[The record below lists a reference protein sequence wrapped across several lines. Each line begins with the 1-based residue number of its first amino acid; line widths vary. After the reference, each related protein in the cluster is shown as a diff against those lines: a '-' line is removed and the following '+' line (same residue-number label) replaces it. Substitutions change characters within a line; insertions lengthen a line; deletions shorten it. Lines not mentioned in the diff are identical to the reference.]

1 MKYKIKPDIAY
12 RKINDEIFIV
22 DSKNSY
28 LHKIDSVGSFIFEKI
43 KDGLDE
49 EKIVKELVE
58 SYDVDFEVAFSD
70 VKEFIEELIKKGI
83 IEKDAK

>member
-12 RKINDEIFIV
+12 RKINDEIFVV

>member
-1 MKYKIKPDIAY
+1 MKYKIKPSIAY
-12 RKINDEIFIV
+12 RKINSEIFIV

-28 LHKIDSVGSFIFEKI
+28 LHKINSVGSFIFERI

-49 EKIVKELVE
+49 EKIIQDLVE
-58 SYDVDFEVAFSD
+58 TYDVGFKEAYLD
-70 VKEFIEELIKKGI
+70 VKEFIEELIKKSI

>member
-12 RKINDEIFIV
+12 RKINDEIFVV

-28 LHKIDSVGSFIFEKI
+28 LHKINSVGSFIFEKI

-49 EKIVKELVE
+49 KKIVKELVE

>member
-28 LHKIDSVGSFIFEKI
+28 LHKINSVGSFIFEKI

>member
-49 EKIVKELVE
+49 KKIVKELVE
-58 SYDVDFEVAFSD
+58 SYDVGFEVAFSD

>member
-28 LHKIDSVGSFIFEKI
+28 LHKVDSVGSFIFENI